1 MVGHSNTREELMRT
15 KYFLILALAIASLAV
30 LPFAVGASPLWNV
43 DEAPDLSVDCD
54 VDAGDTL
61 SGFAEDD
68 DPPVDVEAIWDD
80 TLTDL
85 SGSPQLGGFGKRTNF
100 NFHTDPSD
108 SGRTFTITA
117 TDKYGHEK
125 SKQITVN

>member
-1 MVGHSNTREELMRT
+1 MRT
-15 KYFLILALAIASLAV
+15 KQLLLLVLAIVSLAG
-30 LPFAVGASPLWNV
+30 LPFAFGASPIRNV

-61 SGFAEDD
+61 SGYAEDD
-68 DPPVDVEAIWDD
+68 DPPVDVEAIWND
-80 TLTDL
+80 TFTDL
-85 SGSPQLGGFGKRTNF
+85 DGSPQLGGFGNRTNF

-117 TDKYGHEK
+117 TDKFGHEK
-125 SKQITVN
+125 SKTVFVN